1 MSLKCENCTDKEKC
15 EKNKVKEKICILRK
29 AKEDLIDACNK
40 LSEVLFETDKL
51 YGKATSWF
59 EMDVV
64 DAFRSMV
71 IDARRIISD
80 AWTLADSYMLDIKK
94 EDSK

>member
-1 MSLKCENCTDKEKC
+1 MSDS
-15 EKNKVKEKICILRK
+15 EKNKIKEKICILRK

-40 LSEVLFETDKL
+40 LSEVLCETDKL

-59 EMDVV
+59 EMDVIY
-64 DAFRSMV
+64 AFRNMV

-94 EDSK
+94 EDSEE